1 MKFRI
6 EHSSSLIFKETCYL
20 CDNAGDTPSKR
31 LLEEARVS
39 STAGEGG
46 PEVLVPH
53 DAERGVEEV
62 PEYGGGEAP
71 VDSPVA
77 YELAGDAHDA
87 PASPAAAPCTAV
99 ELEARLD
106 GVDGERGRLRRGGGE
121 RGEGHLGKGLA
132 AAPAIAVTA
141 AAAGGSGGHG

>member
-1 MKFRI
+1 M
-6 EHSSSLIFKETCYL
+6 
-20 CDNAGDTPSKR
+20 
-31 LLEEARVS
+31 
-39 STAGEGG
+39 
-46 PEVLVPH
+46 LVPH

-141 AAAGGSGGHG
+141 AAGGSGGHG